1 MSSKK
6 TKTDLLVRQRFQNP
20 LPAPS
25 FPPKLL
31 TIRTDPARYATYDFL
46 VPLSMERPVPMIVD
60 AEGGM
65 ALDPNLVPGYWEA
78 LSSQGR
84 SARMAPSMADLEAH
98 PAEMDDE
105 DLALL
110 VDPPGEGK
118 SLAAGMLNP
127 ANSGASMELV
137 GSGAIS
143 ANATTSALDSRK
155 SKHHVAFV
163 RRNPVKEVQETG
175 NAARREAE
183 AVKWVPLS
191 PVVFLS
197 GYVHWKLRADA
208 RHVHCAHRA
217 NKQVTAEQTL
227 EQQIDAITSTFEALA
242 TTPLSEIRHPTKPY
256 LEAVETFDLLPDE
269 LLAANQYMLFKFSD
283 NPLADRGATAGS
295 GGSAAV
301 REIRYSACRELP

>member
-65 ALDPNLVPGYWEA
+65 PLDPNLVPGYWEA
-78 LSSQGR
+78 LASQGR

-163 RRNPVKEVQETG
+163 RRNPIKEVQETG

-183 AVKWVPLS
+183 AVKWV
-191 PVVFLS
+191 F
-197 GYVHWKLRADA
+197 
-208 RHVHCAHRA
+208 
-217 NKQVTAEQTL
+217 
-227 EQQIDAITSTFEALA
+227 AL
-242 TTPLSEIRHPTKPY
+242 
-256 LEAVETFDLLPDE
+256 
-269 LLAANQYMLFKFSD
+269 
-283 NPLADRGATAGS
+283 
-295 GGSAAV
+295 
-301 REIRYSACRELP
+301 